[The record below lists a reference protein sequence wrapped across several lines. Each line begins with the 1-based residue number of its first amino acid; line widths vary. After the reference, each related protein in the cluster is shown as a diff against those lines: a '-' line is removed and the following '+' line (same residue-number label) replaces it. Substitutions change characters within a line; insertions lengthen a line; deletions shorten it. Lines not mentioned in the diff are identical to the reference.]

1 MTWTPPPR
9 PSWVEQINSGEIWPI
24 SAVADVPLTLD
35 HIAGQVATAL
45 GCSASEVIGELDDAS
60 HEALAVL
67 LPALENEA
75 QLNILGRWI
84 THRYVT
90 RLLHQRVLI
99 ERTFR
104 DNPELTNI
112 TIEEPWV
119 VAGAPRTGT
128 TILHEV
134 LMNDPAL
141 RGPQGWELLF
151 PAPLGDASDD
161 EPRIA
166 LADIE
171 LRTPQTVAS
180 GIVAIHEYSARMPKE
195 CLSAMS
201 FAFRSEEF
209 VARYNIPSYVAWL
222 QQCDMTPAYA
232 VHKRVLQMLQHGMAR
247 RRWVLKSPVH
257 LHSLDVLLN
266 TYPDAKLSFT
276 HRDPMLVLP
285 SVTSLLANLRW
296 AHSDQVSFA
305 DIGRYHADLYSRS
318 LDRLVDLDSASF
330 LPTDRCTHSTHR
342 QFLDDALEV
351 IAAIYAQLNVALPPS
366 TRTTMAEYLRANP
379 QGDKG
384 GHLYS
389 FDDLGLDRNHE
400 LDRFARYADRFLS

>member
-1 MTWTPPPR
+1 MAWTPPPR
-9 PSWVEQINSGEIWPI
+9 PTWVEQINSGDIWPI
-24 SAVADVPLTLD
+24 SAIAEAPLTLD
-35 HIAGQVATAL
+35 HIAGHVATDL
-45 GCSASEVIGELDDAS
+45 GCSTSEVIGELDDAS
-60 HEALAVL
+60 YEALAVL

-75 QLNILGRWI
+75 RLNVLGRWI
-84 THRYVT
+84 THRYLT

-104 DNPELTNI
+104 DNSELTNI
-112 TIEEPWV
+112 IIEEPWV

-134 LMNDPAL
+134 LINDPAL

-151 PAPLGDASDD
+151 PAPLGEASNDD
-161 EPRIA
+161 PRIA

-171 LRTPQTVAS
+171 LRTPQTAAS

-209 VARYNIPSYVAWL
+209 VARYNIPSYVTWL

-232 VHKRVLQMLQHGMAR
+232 IHKRVLQMLQYGTTL

-257 LHSLDVLLN
+257 LHSLDVLLA
-266 TYPDAKLSFT
+266 TYPDAKVSFT

-296 AHSDQVSFA
+296 AHSDQVSFT
-305 DIGRYHADLYSRS
+305 DIGRYHAELYSRS
-318 LDRLVDLDSASF
+318 LDKLVDLDSASF

-342 QFLDDALEV
+342 QFLDDAPDV
-351 IAAIYAQLNVALPPS
+351 ISAIYTQMGVPLPES
-366 TRTTMAEYLRANP
+366 TRTAMVEYLRAHP

-384 GHLYS
+384 GHSYS
-389 FDDLGLDRNHE
+389 FDDLGLNRDYEMR
-400 LDRFARYADRFLS
+400 RFSRYVDRFLS

>member
-9 PSWVEQINSGEIWPI
+9 PSWVEQINSGDMWPVT
-24 SAVADVPLTLD
+24 ATAQAPLTLEQ
-35 HIAGQVATAL
+35 IAGQVATNL
-45 GCSASEVIGELDDAS
+45 GCTRAEIIDELDSTS
-60 HEALAVL
+60 HDALAVL

-75 QLNILGRWI
+75 QLNVLGRWI
-84 THRYVT
+84 THRFLV
-90 RLLHQRVLI
+90 RLVQQRVLI

-104 DNPELTNI
+104 EHPELASV

-134 LMNDPAL
+134 LMCDPAL

-151 PAPLGDASDD
+151 PAPLGGGDD
-161 EPRIA
+161 DDPRVG

-209 VARYNIPSYVAWL
+209 VARYHVPSYVAWI
-222 QQCDMTPAYA
+222 QKCDMTPAYDM
-232 VHKRVLQMLQHGMAR
+232 HKRVLQMLQAGPTS

-266 TYPDAKLSFT
+266 TYPDAKVSFT

-296 AHSDQVSFA
+296 AHSDNVDFA
-305 DIGRYHADLYSRS
+305 DIGKYHADLYSRS
-318 LDRLVDLDSASF
+318 LDRLVDFDAGAV
-330 LPTDRCTHSTHR
+330 LPADRCTHSTHR
-342 QFLDDALEV
+342 EFLNDAVNV
-351 IAAIYAQLNVALPPS
+351 IADIYGQLGIDLPQS
-366 TRTTMAEYLRANP
+366 TKTTMSNHLNAHP

-384 GHLYS
+384 GHSYS
-389 FDDLGLDRNHE
+389 FDDLGLDRDRE
-400 LDRFARYADRFLS
+400 TARFARYADRFLS

>member
-1 MTWTPPPR
+1 MTWQPPSR
-9 PSWVEQINSGEIWPI
+9 PSWVEHINSGDIWPMT
-24 SAVADVPLTLD
+24 AVAQQPFTIE
-35 HIAGQVATAL
+35 HIVGQAAASL
-45 GCSASEVIGELDDAS
+45 GCSRHEIVDELDDATL
-60 HEALAVL
+60 EAMSVL

-75 QLNILGRWI
+75 RLHVLGRWI
-84 THRYVT
+84 THRFLA
-90 RLLHQRVLI
+90 RLLLQRVLI

-104 DNPELTNI
+104 DTPTLASVSI
-112 TIEEPWV
+112 DEPWV

-134 LMNDPAL
+134 LMCDPAL
-141 RGPQGWELLF
+141 RGPLGWELLF
-151 PAPLGDASDD
+151 PAPLGEGDD
-161 EPRIA
+161 DPRIG

-209 VARYNIPSYVAWL
+209 VARYHVPSYVKWL
-222 QQCDMTPAYA
+222 QACDMTPAYA
-232 VHKRVLQMLQHGMAR
+232 MHKRVLQMLQGGPSA

-257 LHSLDVLLN
+257 LHSLDELLH

-296 AHSDQVSFA
+296 AHSDHVDFTA
-305 DIGRYHADLYSRS
+305 IGAYHADLYSQS
-318 LDRLVDLDSASF
+318 LDRLVDLDASSF
-330 LPTDRCTHSTHR
+330 LPDHRCTHSTH
-342 QFLDDALEV
+342 QEFLEDALVV
-351 IAAIYAQLNVALPPS
+351 ISGIYSQLGIELPKS
-366 TRTTMAEYLRANP
+366 TVREMSQHLDAHP
-379 QGDKG
+379 QGDRG
-384 GHLYS
+384 GHTYS
-389 FDDLGLDRNHE
+389 FDDLGLNVDRE
-400 LDRFARYADRFLS
+400 MGRFARYADRFLS

>member
-1 MTWTPPPR
+1 MSWNPPSR
-9 PSWVEQINSGEIWPI
+9 PSWVEHINSGDIWPMT
-24 SAVADVPLTLD
+24 AVAQQPFTLD
-35 HIAGQVATAL
+35 HIAGQVATSL
-45 GCSASEVIGELDDAS
+45 GCSPHDVVGELDDATL
-60 HEALAVL
+60 EALSVL

-75 QLNILGRWI
+75 RLHVLGRWI
-84 THRYVT
+84 THRFLA
-90 RLLHQRVLI
+90 RLLQQRVLI

-104 DNPELTNI
+104 DAPALAKVSI
-112 TIEEPWV
+112 DEPWV

-134 LMNDPAL
+134 LMRDPAL
-141 RGPQGWELLF
+141 RGPLGWELLF
-151 PAPLGDASDD
+151 PAPLGEGDD
-161 EPRIA
+161 DPRIG

-209 VARYNIPSYVAWL
+209 VARYHVPSYVKWL
-222 QQCDMTPAYA
+222 QACDMTPAYA
-232 VHKRVLQMLQHGMAR
+232 MHKRVLQMLQSSSSS

-257 LHSLDVLLN
+257 LHSLDVLLA
-266 TYPDAKLSFT
+266 TYPDAKVSFT

-296 AHSDQVSFA
+296 AHSDQVSFS
-305 DIGRYHADLYSRS
+305 DIGAYHADLYSRS
-318 LDRLVDLDSASF
+318 LDHLVDLDASAF
-330 LPTDRCTHSTHR
+330 LPANRCTHSTHR
-342 QFLDDALEV
+342 EFLDDALAV
-351 IAAIYAQLNVALPPS
+351 ISGIYSQLGIELPQS
-366 TRTTMAEYLRANP
+366 TLTAMSEHLSAHP

-384 GHLYS
+384 GHAYS
-389 FDDLGLDRNHE
+389 FNDLGLDHDRE
-400 LDRFARYADRFLS
+400 MRRFARYADRFLS

>member
-1 MTWTPPPR
+1 MA
-9 PSWVEQINSGEIWPI
+9 
-24 SAVADVPLTLD
+24 AVGQQPFTLE
-35 HIAGQVATAL
+35 HIAGQVATSL
-45 GCSASEVIGELDDAS
+45 GCSRHEVVDELDDATL
-60 HEALAVL
+60 EAMSVL

-75 QLNILGRWI
+75 QLHVLGRWI
-84 THRYVT
+84 THRFLA
-90 RLLHQRVLI
+90 RLLLQRVLI

-104 DNPELTNI
+104 DTPELASVSI
-112 TIEEPWV
+112 DEPWV

-134 LMNDPAL
+134 LMCDPAL
-141 RGPQGWELLF
+141 RGPLGWELLF
-151 PAPLGDASDD
+151 PAPLGEGDD
-161 EPRIA
+161 DPRIG

-209 VARYNIPSYVAWL
+209 VSRYHVPSYVRWL
-222 QQCDMTPAYA
+222 QACDMTPAYA
-232 VHKRVLQMLQHGMAR
+232 MHKRVLQILQGGSSE

-257 LHSLDVLLN
+257 LHSLDVLLD

-296 AHSDQVSFA
+296 AHSDHVDFA
-305 DIGRYHADLYSRS
+305 DIGAYHADLYSRS
-318 LDRLVDLDSASF
+318 LDRLVDLDAATF
-330 LPTDRCTHSTHR
+330 LPINRCTHSTHHE
-342 QFLDDALEV
+342 FLNDALGV
-351 IAAIYAQLNVALPPS
+351 ISGIYSRLGIELPQTTLTEMSEHLN
-366 TRTTMAEYLRANP
+366 THP

-384 GHLYS
+384 GHTYS
-389 FDDLGLDRNHE
+389 FDDLGLDYDRE
-400 LDRFARYADRFLS
+400 VGRFARYADRFLS